1 MLHRQKNNMDRVMI
15 VKVLLFAIFGIQQGV
30 TAWKPTMNPDVEQ
43 LVIQEGEELRISCR
57 GDGPIH
63 FSTMNISRNI
73 HDISVDGNSGEHTF
87 HIHNALASDTG
98 WYACAEEG
106 VEIRNDEQTI
116 DHPDAEISWIYVYV
130 NSTNPFA
137 VAHSLHSLWLQVG
150 TTGVIP
156 CRPTLPTIQVKLY
169 KKFGDPEIPEEAEFD
184 PKIGFILKNL
194 SLALLDEM
202 LECKIVGI
210 ENSDS
215 EASYILTVTV
225 PKILP
230 KPIIDGAALRHV
242 VWGKNQTLTCSI
254 VMRKSDLFT
263 LKWKAPSSVSEDR
276 LIPDEKS
283 VTGLNNVTHRAFLT
297 IVNVQ
302 KSDEGEYICTLK
314 DNANNVT
321 TKTHLKIWDPNY
333 VYLNVSLDDGSSAS
347 LQGREGGT
355 ARWKMTV
362 DSYPENVT
370 WTWFKGNSDDPIKD
384 VTSLLQSK
392 YSHIQDERGRTHVF
406 RIARLSVRD
415 TANYTIRASTRSN
428 MTDTILHL
436 NVEGQPIAHMT
447 NTLSYFM
454 PGQSVDFICKI
465 LSNPQANVT
474 WIYREYPKFPS
485 RTESKSITLSNTT
498 SIEAKREPFTIFSR
512 VTVKINETGDL
523 VCKSCNRINCTEV
536 TDLIYVSDVAS
547 PFEILEPKSV
557 TEGDTISVLC
567 GASVYNYSDKIEWD
581 DVTNSEDGRISVE
594 YKTTKFTHQAILII
608 RDVQMSDSGNYT
620 CHAFDPEN
628 NNKEPQTYILS
639 VKNARAPDI
648 YETNLNNSQIVKE
661 KKDSL
666 HLSCSANGAP
676 VPTVTWLKDGYP
688 IKKSQQYEISSDNST
703 LYIQYFLDGDN
714 GHYACRAENRI
725 KAVERYVDIVIEGN
739 RSDLIWISLI
749 CVLILIIIIVITY
762 MGYRVHRERLTKKV
776 LFEAGLTHFE
786 EGALECLNPDLT
798 IDDQAELLPYDK
810 KWEFPRENL
819 KLGKQLGSGAFG
831 VVMKAEARGI
841 CEDGKDT
848 TVAVKMV
855 RRSAEPSYMKALSS
869 ELKIM
874 IHLGKHLNVVNLLG
888 ACTKTILT
896 KRELYVIVEYC
907 RFGNLHNYLQRHRAS
922 FVDQIDPATQKI
934 DPNIG
939 MERLTRSES
948 IGSQNRIKYAALS
961 FSRSVSVKSSDS
973 NSGSEL
979 VDYRQATE
987 FGDVNMS
994 PDGGVL
1000 SNNSVQP
1007 GWRSNYRGD
1016 YKDHN
1021 LKPIRTQDLLCWAW
1035 QVSRGMD
1042 YLSSRN
1048 VLHGD
1053 LAARNILLAD
1063 DNVVKICDF
1072 GLAKNMYK
1080 DDNYKKKGDGPLPI
1094 KWMAI
1099 ESIRDRIFSTQS
1111 DVWSFGIVL
1120 WEFFTLARTPYP
1132 GMEAEK
1138 QYDRLIEGYRMEKP
1152 EHATDE
1158 IYACIQQCWKAKPS
1172 LRPTFPEL
1180 VEKLGT
1186 LLNESVKMIYFDLNT
1201 PYMDMNT
1208 ANLANGQSDYL
1219 TMMSAPSHD
1228 YHNSPEPSWES
1239 RPDSAYLS
1247 MSPLNKSTD
1256 PGIFSPRPEV
1266 SETHFDFSPLGKT
1279 TPVNSDSEDCIESAP
1294 MLTPEEPYLNPIN
1307 VQQRRAEFVKQQK
1320 EKSPSR
1326 TNLDYC
1332 NVATSPPNNQISDSM
1347 NTSDRNLNKSNMQ
1360 NIYANRSPPPII
1372 TGHDNYV
1379 NMPQQ
1384 KNERLKD
1391 MNDSFSNP
1399 SYVTMSN
1406 LELQDRQIV

>member
-1 MLHRQKNNMDRVMI
+1 MDRLTFVQ
-15 VKVLLFAIFGIQQGV
+15 VLVFAIFGLQQGV
-30 TAWKPTMNPDVEQ
+30 TAWKPTMIPETEE
-43 LVIQEGEELRISCR
+43 LFIQEGDELRISCR
-57 GDGPIH
+57 GDHPIH
-63 FSTMNISRNI
+63 FSTMNLS
-73 HDISVDGNSGEHTF
+73 GNRYHTSIDKASGEHTF
-87 HIHNALASDTG
+87 VIHHAYANDTG
-98 WYACAEEG
+98 WYACAREG
-106 VEIRNDEQTI
+106 VEIRNNEQTI
-116 DHPDAEISWIYVYV
+116 DHPDEEISWIYVYV
-130 NSTNPFA
+130 ESTEPFA
-137 VAHSLHSLWLQVG
+137 LAPTFQSVWMGVG

-156 CRPTLPTIQVKLY
+156 CRPTSPSYQVELHM
-169 KKFGDPEIPEEAEFD
+169 KFGGSELLENPEFD
-184 PKIGFILKNL
+184 PKIGFILRNI
-194 SLALLDEM
+194 SLAQTDEVY
-202 LECKIVGI
+202 ECKIHGKNNPDN
-210 ENSDS
+210 EP
-215 EASYILTVTV
+215 SYTLLVTGV
-225 PKILP
+225 SKELP
-230 KPIIDGAALRHV
+230 KPKIDEAALHHV
-242 VWGKNQTLTCSI
+242 VWGRNQTLTCSV
-254 VMRKSDLFT
+254 VMIKGDIFLLS
-263 LKWKAPSSVSEDR
+263 WKAPSSVPEDR
-276 LIPDEKS
+276 LIPDEATE
-283 VTGLNNVTHRAFLT
+283 VGINNVTHTVFLT

-302 KSDEGEYICTLK
+302 EHDGGEYICTLE
-314 DNANNVT
+314 DVSNNVVSET
-321 TKTHLKIWDPNY
+321 THLRIWDPNY
-333 VYLNVSLDDGSSAS
+333 VYLNVSLDDDKSAS
-347 LQGREGGT
+347 LQLREGGA
-355 ARWKMTV
+355 ARWKITV

-370 WTWFKGNSDDPIKD
+370 WTWFKGNSADPIKD
-384 VTSLLQSK
+384 VTSVEKSK
-392 YSHIQDERGRTHVF
+392 YSHIQYGQVHVF
-406 RIARLSVRD
+406 KIARLSVRD
-415 TANYTIRASTRSN
+415 TSNYTIRVATRNN
-428 MTDTILHL
+428 MTDVVLHL
-436 NVEGQPIAHMT
+436 NVEAQPIAHIE

-454 PGQSVDFICKI
+454 PGQSAYISCKI
-465 LSNPQANVT
+465 LANPEANVT
-474 WIYREYPKFPS
+474 WMYREYPKFPS
-485 RTESKSITLSNTT
+485 KSDSKSIILSDVAPSAANG
-498 SIEAKREPFTIFSR
+498 EPFTMFSH
-512 VTVKINETGDL
+512 VSAKINETGDL
-523 VCKSCNRINCTEV
+523 TCKSCNAINCTEV
-536 TDLIYVSDVAS
+536 TELIYVSDVAS
-547 PFEILEPKSV
+547 SFDILHPKSV
-557 TEGDTISVLC
+557 VDGDNISLTC
-567 GASVYNYSDKIEWD
+567 GASVYNYSDSIRW
-581 DVTNSEDGRISVE
+581 DVTDSKNGRISVVT
-594 YKTTKFTHQAILII
+594 KTTKFTYQAILKI
-608 RDVQMSDSGNYT
+608 RDVQKSDSGNYT
-620 CHAFDPEN
+620 CHAFDLGN
-628 NNKEPQTYILS
+628 NNEEPMTYSLTVID
-639 VKNARAPDI
+639 AYAPSI
-648 YETNLNNSQIVKE
+648 YKTNLNNSQIVKE
-661 KKDSL
+661 KKDNMRLTCHADGMPEPS
-666 HLSCSANGAP
+666 
-676 VPTVTWLKDGYP
+676 VTWLKDGHP
-688 IKKSQQYEISSDNST
+688 LKKGQQYEISSDNST
-703 LYIQYFLDGDN
+703 LRIRYFLDEDS

-725 KAVERYVDIVIEGN
+725 RFVEKYVDIVVEGN
-739 RSDLIWISLI
+739 GSNLIWISLI
-749 CVLILIIIIVITY
+749 CFLIVVIIVVIAY
-762 MGYRVHRERLTKKV
+762 MGYRVHRERLMKKE
-776 LFEAGLTHFE
+776 LLEAGLTHFE
-786 EGALECLNPDLT
+786 EGAVECLNPDLT

-841 CEDGKDT
+841 CVDGEDT

-874 IHLGKHLNVVNLLG
+874 IHLGRHLNVVNLLG

-922 FVDQIDPATQKI
+922 FIDQIDPATQKI

-987 FGDVNMS
+987 FGDVNMA

-1016 YKDHN
+1016 YKEHN
-1021 LKPIRTQDLLCWAW
+1021 LKPISTQDLLCWAW

-1180 VEKLGT
+1180 VERLGT
-1186 LLNESVKMIYFDLNT
+1186 LLNESVKMVYFELNT

-1208 ANLANGQSDYL
+1208 VNLASGQNDYL

-1247 MSPLNKSTD
+1247 MSPLNKSTE
-1256 PGIFSPRPEV
+1256 PEIFSPRPTV
-1266 SETHFDFSPLGKT
+1266 CETHFDFSPLDKT
-1279 TPVNSDSEDCIESAP
+1279 TPINSDSEDCVESAP

-1307 VQQRRAEFVKQQK
+1307 VQQRRAEFVKQHK
-1320 EKSPSR
+1320 EKNPST

-1332 NVATSPPNNQISDSM
+1332 NVANSQPNNQISNST
-1347 NTSDRNLNKSNMQ
+1347 NTSDRNLNKSNIQ
-1360 NIYANRSPPPII
+1360 NVYANQAPPPII

-1384 KNERLKD
+1384 KNERAKD
-1391 MNDSFSNP
+1391 MVDSFSNP
-1399 SYVTMSN
+1399 SYVTMSK
-1406 LELQDRQIV
+1406 LELQNRQIV